1 MFESYYG
8 SSTQA
13 RKLEWKFGLG
23 ECVLR
28 GHFAKKKTYEFNV
41 NTMQALVM
49 MAFNGTADVLTF
61 DEVHAKVGRGL
72 EENKLKMLLAS
83 LSCLEVKVLRKAPPP
98 KGKNPIVKKSD
109 KFQFNFKKFTHK
121 KKPSKPNPLRIKAGQ
136 GKIGKWLFED
146 VEPTMC
152 GPNKKNYAW

>member
-121 KKPSKPNPLRIKAGQ
+121 KSRCVRCAALASLSRSLPRVRARSLS
-136 GKIGKWLFED
+136 LFLF
-146 VEPTMC
+146 
-152 GPNKKNYAW
+152 GAFL